1 MIYYVLFFARDIFKK
16 YVLRPNRER
25 PDILHVAR
33 YGNEAGFYF
42 YFETEA
48 GGFLSEQAGM
58 QFVVFMV
65 AILRVLL
72 PVPGGPG
79 GPGGETAIK
88 VKQKHGNLLRPGDWM
103 SPTGRACYLNGRES
117 ERPNLNLF
125 PAPPVIWQ
133 PRDKLELPHSD
144 LSKHLK
150 LSSPLQPLRSQS
162 SPSI

>member
-16 YVLRPNRER
+16 YVCTIKER

-72 PVPGGPG
+72 PSPGGPG
-79 GPGGETAIK
+79 G
-88 VKQKHGNLLRPGDWM
+88 R
-103 SPTGRACYLNGRES
+103 
-117 ERPNLNLF
+117 
-125 PAPPVIWQ
+125 
-133 PRDKLELPHSD
+133 
-144 LSKHLK
+144 
-150 LSSPLQPLRSQS
+150 LQSR
-162 SPSI
+162 